1 MSNLYFLPTVLVLL
15 ASPAAAQS
23 SNSGEPGTPGY
34 QRGEIQAGTA
44 PGSTGPAPVLRPG
57 VAAPAAAGA
66 GGAANSG
73 EPGTAGYARGEAQ
86 SGINPSTPLGGAGD
100 AGAPPRR

>member
-1 MSNLYFLPTVLVLL
+1 MSKLCILTGMLIMLIG
-15 ASPAAAQS
+15 PAAAQS

-34 QRGEIQAGTA
+34 QRGEVQAGTA
-44 PGSTGPAPVLRPG
+44 PGSTGPSPVLRPG
-57 VAAPAAAGA
+57 ASAPATAAS
-66 GGAANSG
+66 GGAASSG

-86 SGINPSTPLGGAGD
+86 SGINPSTPLSGAGD